1 MVWTAAEL
9 TGLGIEDA
17 SSEGNIVTISIG
29 TPAGNVVVMAEVD
42 LSPDGKIL
50 FARGVHIH
58 SDAGARTIGVANLRV
73 LAAFVLER
81 MNCDEASVEGAVRTT
96 GANPGHRPR
105 VLRFTRRVD
114 PAAGG

>member
-1 MVWTAAEL
+1 MAWTADEL
-9 TGLGIEDA
+9 TWLGIEDA

-42 LSPDGKIL
+42 LSPDGKSL

-73 LAAFVLER
+73 MAAFVLER
-81 MNCDEASVEGAVRTT
+81 MNCDEASVEGAVRTDWGES
-96 GANPGHRPR
+96 GASTAF
-105 VLRFTRRVD
+105 LRFTRRVD
-114 PAAGG
+114 PASGG